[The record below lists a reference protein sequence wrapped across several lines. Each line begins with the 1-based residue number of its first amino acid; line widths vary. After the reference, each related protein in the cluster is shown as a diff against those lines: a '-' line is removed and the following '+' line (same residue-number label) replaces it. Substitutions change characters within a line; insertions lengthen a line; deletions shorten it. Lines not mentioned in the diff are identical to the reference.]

1 MHSTAYA
8 PWRWGVMSTV
18 FHTLRQASDFSY
30 QKKGVLGS
38 NVVLCSSSCSRTFLM
53 GLLAQLWATRLCC
66 PSEVLLFS
74 SDVVWDPG
82 AHQPARP
89 HPLLSSAVLPQAIQG
104 FQSHIPLCKQ
114 VIPQSCTISLTLRNH
129 DPSLLMKKGTI
140 PPKQKWIPHAL
151 CPNVTHARILW
162 NPLAFSFMPFSS
174 PWLQMSEILVMQD
187 GGKKYY
193 SPVSAVTQ
201 VALSVLIHICGM
213 HVFPWQCGI
222 LHSAHEGGI
231 AWGSVHIY
239 IFWWPKAE
247 IARMNFWS
255 ILKFCFSSS

>member
-8 PWRWGVMSTV
+8 HWRWGVMSTV

-53 GLLAQLWATRLCC
+53 GFLAQLWATRLCC

-114 VIPQSCTISLTLRNH
+114 VIPQSCTISLTLR
-129 DPSLLMKKGTI
+129 DPSLLMTEWAPFLQSRSGSHMPFAQTSLM
-140 PPKQKWIPHAL
+140 PEFSE
-151 CPNVTHARILW
+151 TLW
-162 NPLAFSFMPFSS
+162 LFHSCPLAP
-174 PWLQMSEILVMQD
+174 LDYKCQR
-187 GGKKYY
+187 Y
-193 SPVSAVTQ
+193 
-201 VALSVLIHICGM
+201 
-213 HVFPWQCGI
+213 
-222 LHSAHEGGI
+222 
-231 AWGSVHIY
+231 
-239 IFWWPKAE
+239 
-247 IARMNFWS
+247 
-255 ILKFCFSSS
+255 